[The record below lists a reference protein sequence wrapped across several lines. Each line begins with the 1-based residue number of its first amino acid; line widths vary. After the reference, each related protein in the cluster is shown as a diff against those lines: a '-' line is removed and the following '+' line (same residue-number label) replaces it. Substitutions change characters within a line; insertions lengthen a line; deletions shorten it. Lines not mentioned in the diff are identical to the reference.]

1 MDYGSRIRDYRILK
15 NLEQEQLASELGVT
29 QQTVSN
35 YEKGKTDPGIDTLE
49 KICSILGITM
59 MEFFAVDQ
67 DVSALPSDVY
77 EFITQKDNQ
86 DLIRFI
92 AEMKNLGYSN
102 EGITEW
108 LQNLR
113 NTVEGLVRKGLI
125 SGKAVIFDPEIEED
139 TDKLLADFLERKK
152 SNL

>member
-35 YEKGKTDPGIDTLE
+35 YEKGKTDPGIATLE
-49 KICSILGITM
+49 KMCSILGITM

-77 EFITQKDNQ
+77 EFIIQKDNQ

-108 LQNLR
+108 LQNLK

-139 TDKLLADFLERKK
+139 TDKLLADFLERKQQK
-152 SNL
+152 